1 MDVVLSFLGYA
12 LCAVIVFALVF
23 MLWAILRYSIVS
35 PWMTRDSMAALRRPD
50 LDGTGRLVG
59 FALPIEAGDFYDA
72 APFLQRL
79 EFVLVAPSGQRWE
92 IGRFYPL
99 VPRHVRENRKV
110 HGTKNLPIASD
121 QGKGVYVLLPGGA
134 VAHQPLG
141 SSSQVTLVCRSLPE
155 LARFRVAGND

>member
-12 LCAVIVFALVF
+12 LCAVIVFAQVF
-23 MLWAILRYSIVS
+23 LLWGILRYAVIS
-35 PWMTRDSMAALRRPD
+35 PWITRGASAALKRPD
-50 LDGTGRLVG
+50 IEGSARVVG
-59 FALPIEAGDFYDA
+59 FPLPIEAGDFYRS

-79 EFVLVAPSGQRWE
+79 EFVLVAPSGRRWR

-110 HGTKNLPIASD
+110 HGTKNVPIASD
-121 QGKGVYVLLPGGA
+121 QGKGVYVLLADGA

-141 SSSQVTLVCRSLPE
+141 SSSQVRMVCRSLGE
-155 LARFRVAGND
+155 LARFNVASDD